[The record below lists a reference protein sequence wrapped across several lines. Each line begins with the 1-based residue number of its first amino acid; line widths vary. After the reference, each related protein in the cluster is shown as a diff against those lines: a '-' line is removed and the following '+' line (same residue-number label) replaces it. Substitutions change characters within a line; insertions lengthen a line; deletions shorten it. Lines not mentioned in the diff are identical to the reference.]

1 MTSRRRKILFLTHRV
16 PFPPDKGDKIRTF
29 HQLDHLAVDH
39 DVYCACFIDHPDDR
53 VHAIALQRWC
63 KGVFTVEWR
72 PHRGMLR
79 AVRAFAGD
87 RALSEA
93 AYDDPRMHQ
102 QIDAWSS
109 SIEFDAVV
117 AFSACMAPYARR
129 ARARRRVLDLC
140 DSDSAK
146 WQEYAAYSRFPMSA
160 IYALEARRLRAL
172 ELACIE
178 EFDATAVIS
187 ERERRT
193 LDPTGNSPRLHVIAN
208 GVDLPYALPP
218 QASRQGPVVSFVGEM
233 SYRPN
238 RDGISWFMHTAWPH
252 IRARVR
258 DAQLMIVGRN
268 PPADIVRLAKLPGV
282 TVTGEVPEV
291 RRYLASSRVVIAPL
305 RIARGMPNKVLEAM
319 AMQRPVVA
327 TSSVASCLD
336 VEPGRHVLIA
346 DEPLAFASQVVR
358 LLESE
363 GLCDRVAESGYR
375 HAAGRH
381 SWSDTM
387 RQYEQLL
394 FPSQRPAQ
402 GKSNK
407 SDREAQFVRN
417 QNTSVASRP
426 ATPFRSDFGRPIQTL
441 TGKPY
446 SAAAAGF
453 APSDWPSS
461 RAQKLL

>member
-1 MTSRRRKILFLTHRV
+1 MTSRRRRILFLTHRV

-72 PHRGMLR
+72 PHMGMLR
-79 AVRAFAGD
+79 AA
-87 RALSEA
+87 RALAGARPLTEA
-93 AYDDPRMHQ
+93 AYDDPRMHR

-109 SIEFDAVV
+109 AIEFDAVV

-146 WQEYAAYSRFPMSA
+146 WLEYASFSRFPVSLLH
-160 IYALEARRLRAL
+160 ALEARRLRTL

-193 LDPTGNSPRLHVIAN
+193 LDPTGTSPRLHVIAN

-218 QASRQGPVVSFVGEM
+218 QASRQGPVVSFIGEM

-238 RDGISWFMHTAWPH
+238 RDGMTWFMRTAWPH
-252 IRARVR
+252 VRARVR

-268 PPADIVRLAKLPGV
+268 PPADIMRLAKMPGV

-327 TSSVASCLD
+327 TSTVGSCLD
-336 VEPGRHVLIA
+336 IEPGRHMLIA
-346 DEPLAFASQVVR
+346 DEPLGFASQIVR
-358 LLESE
+358 LLESDR
-363 GLCDRVAESGYR
+363 LCDRLAESGYR

-387 RQYEQLL
+387 RQYEHLL
-394 FPSQRPAQ
+394 FPSQRPAHGNSTKPGQ
-402 GKSNK
+402 
-407 SDREAQFVRN
+407 EAQFVRDRN
-417 QNTSVASRP
+417 AP
-426 ATPFRSDFGRPIQTL
+426 AGKLSAVPFRTDFGRPIQTL

-446 SAAAAGF
+446 PAAAAGF

>member
-72 PHRGMLR
+72 PQIGMIRALR
-79 AVRAFAGD
+79 ALGGD

-93 AYDDPRMHQ
+93 AYDDPRMHR

-129 ARARRRVLDLC
+129 AAARRRVLDLC

-146 WQEYAAYSRFPMSA
+146 WQEYAALSRFPMSA
-160 IYALEARRLRAL
+160 IHALEARRLRAL

-193 LDPTGNSPRLHVIAN
+193 LDPTGTSPRLHVIAN
-208 GVDLPYALPP
+208 GVDLPYAVPP
-218 QASRQGPVVSFVGEM
+218 QASRQGPIVSFIGEM

-238 RDGISWFMHTAWPH
+238 RDGMSWFMRTAWPH
-252 IRARVR
+252 VRARVR

-327 TSSVASCLD
+327 TSTVADCLD
-336 VEPGRHVLIA
+336 IEPGRHVLIA

-358 LLESE
+358 LLESD

-381 SWSDTM
+381 SWTDTM

-394 FPSQRPAQ
+394 FPSQRSAHD
-402 GKSNK
+402 KSIK
-407 SDREAQFVRN
+407 SEREAQFVRDRSKS
-417 QNTSVASRP
+417 TGDSP
-426 ATPFRSDFGRPIQTL
+426 AAPFRTDFGRPIQTL